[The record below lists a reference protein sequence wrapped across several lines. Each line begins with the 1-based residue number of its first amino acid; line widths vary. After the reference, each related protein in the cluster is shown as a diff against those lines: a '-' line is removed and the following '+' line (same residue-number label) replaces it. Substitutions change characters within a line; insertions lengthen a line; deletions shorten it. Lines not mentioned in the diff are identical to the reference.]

1 MNEKTENGPMINL
14 YSDTQT
20 LPTPAMREAMARAP
34 VGDEQRMEDPS
45 VNRLCEMVAELLGK
59 ETAVF
64 LPSGTMC
71 NELAIRV
78 HCTAG
83 DEIIA
88 DRTSHIVHFE
98 GGAPAAL
105 SGVMIASLDGERGV
119 YTGEQVRAAVRDPAN
134 RYAPRSRLVAV
145 EQTAN
150 LGGGTVW
157 PVDALREVA
166 GVAREHGLATHMDGA
181 RMLNAAVASGV
192 TARTIAEGFDTVW
205 IDLSKGLGCPV
216 GAVLATS
223 RDRIDEVWRWK
234 QRLGGAMRQ
243 AGILAAAGIHALEHH
258 VDRLADDHRLARRF
272 AEGVAGIAGLAIDLG
287 AVESNIVY
295 FRLAETVG
303 GSAKDIVAA
312 LAERGV
318 SMGAL
323 GPRLLRAVTHLDVDT
338 NDVDAALD
346 VLREVMAVAPD
357 RPRPVA

>member
-1 MNEKTENGPMINL
+1 MINL

-20 LPTPAMREAMARAP
+20 LPTPAMREAMAGAP

-45 VNRLCEMVAELLGK
+45 VNRLCDMVAELLGK
-59 ETAVF
+59 EAAVF

-78 HCTAG
+78 HCSAG
-83 DEIIA
+83 DEVIA
-88 DRTSHIVHFE
+88 DRTAHIVHFE

-105 SGVMIASLDGERGV
+105 SGVMVASLDGDRGI
-119 YTGEQVRAAVRDPAN
+119 YTAEQARAAVRDPAN
-134 RYAPRSRLVAV
+134 RYAPRSRLLAV

-157 PVDALREVA
+157 PINSLRAVVE
-166 GVAREHGLATHMDGA
+166 VAREHDLATHMDGA
-181 RMLNAAVASGV
+181 RLLNAAVASGV
-192 TARTIAEGFDTVW
+192 PAREIARGFETVW

-223 RDRIDEVWRWK
+223 RDRIGDVWRWK

-258 VDRLADDHRLARRF
+258 VDRLAGDHALARRF
-272 AEGVAGIAGLAIDLG
+272 AEGVAGIAGLGVALD

-295 FRLAETVG
+295 FEVEESLGCSAKEISATLEERGSRSVRSVAG
-303 GSAKDIVAA
+303 GSAPSPTSTSA
-312 LAERGV
+312 RRTWT
-318 SMGAL
+318 
-323 GPRLLRAVTHLDVDT
+323 PRSTSCGT
-338 NDVDAALD
+338 
-346 VLREVMAVAPD
+346 
-357 RPRPVA
+357 

>member
-1 MNEKTENGPMINL
+1 MINL

-59 ETAVF
+59 EAAVF

-78 HCTAG
+78 HCAPG
-83 DEIIA
+83 DEVIA
-88 DRTSHIVHFE
+88 DRTAHIVHFE

-105 SGVMIASLDGERGV
+105 SGVMIAPLDGERGV
-119 YTGEQVRAAVRDPAN
+119 FTGEQARAAVRDPAN
-134 RYAPRSRLVAV
+134 RYAPRSRLLAV

-157 PVDALREVA
+157 PLNALRAVVEVA
-166 GVAREHGLATHMDGA
+166 HEHGLATHMDGA
-181 RMLNAAVASGV
+181 RLLNAAVASGV
-192 TARTIAEGFDTVW
+192 PARDLARGFDTAW

-223 RDRIDEVWRWK
+223 RDRLGDTWRWK

-243 AGILAAAGIHALEHH
+243 AGILAAAGIHALDHH
-258 VDRLADDHRLARRF
+258 VDRLAEDHALARRF
-272 AEGVAGIAGLAIDLG
+272 AEGVAGIPGLGIALDS
-287 AVESNIVY
+287 VESNIVY
-295 FRLAETVG
+295 FDVEEGLGR
-303 GSAKDIVAA
+303 SAKEISAS

-318 SMGAL
+318 SIGAL
-323 GPRLLRAVTHLDVDT
+323 GPQLLRAVTHLDVGAAE
-338 NDVDAALD
+338 VDAALEA
-346 VLREVMAVAPD
+346 LREVLGDGPEAA
-357 RPRPVA
+357 A

>member
-1 MNEKTENGPMINL
+1 MINL

-45 VNRLCEMVAELLGK
+45 VNRLCEMAAGLLGK
-59 ETAVF
+59 ESAVF

-71 NELAIRV
+71 NEIAIRV
-78 HCTAG
+78 HCSAG
-83 DEIIA
+83 DEVIA
-88 DRTSHIVHFE
+88 DRTAHIVHFE

-105 SGVMIASLDGERGV
+105 SGVMVASLDGERGV
-119 YTGEQVRAAVRDPAN
+119 YSGAQARAAVRDPAN
-134 RYAPRSRLVAV
+134 RYAPRSRLLAV

-157 PVDALREVA
+157 PLAALRAVVEAA
-166 GVAREHGLATHMDGA
+166 GEHDLATHMDGA
-181 RMLNAAVASGV
+181 RLLNAAVASGAP
-192 TARTIAEGFDTVW
+192 ARDHARGFDTVW

-223 RDRIDEVWRWK
+223 RSRIDDVWRWK

-258 VDRLADDHRLARRF
+258 VERLADDHRHARRF
-272 AEGVAGIAGLAIDLG
+272 AEGAARVPGLALDLDS
-287 AVESNIVY
+287 VESNIVY
-295 FRLAETVG
+295 FEVEERVG
-303 GSAKDIVAA
+303 RTAQEVSAA

-318 SMGAL
+318 SIGAL
-323 GPRLLRAVTHLDVDT
+323 GPRRLRAVTHLDVAEA
-338 NDVDAALD
+338 DVDTALEALRD
-346 VLREVMAVAPD
+346 VMEGGNG
-357 RPRPVA
+357 RPGPGG

>member
-1 MNEKTENGPMINL
+1 MINL

-59 ETAVF
+59 EAAVF

-78 HCTAG
+78 HCAPG
-83 DEIIA
+83 DEVIA
-88 DRTSHIVHFE
+88 DRTAHIVHFE

-119 YTGEQVRAAVRDPAN
+119 VTGEQARAAVRDPAN
-134 RYAPRSRLVAV
+134 RYAPRSRLLAV

-157 PVDALREVA
+157 PMSALRAVVEA
-166 GVAREHGLATHMDGA
+166 AREHGLATHMDGA
-181 RMLNAAVASGV
+181 RLLNAAVASGV
-192 TARTIAEGFDTVW
+192 PARDLARGFDTAW

-223 RDRIDEVWRWK
+223 KDRLGDVWRWK

-243 AGILAAAGIHALEHH
+243 AGILAAAGVHALEHH
-258 VDRLADDHRLARRF
+258 VDRLAEDHRQARRF
-272 AEGVAGIAGLAIDLG
+272 AEGVAGIPGLGIALDS
-287 AVESNIVY
+287 VESNIVY
-295 FRLAETVG
+295 FDVEEGIGR
-303 GSAKDIVAA
+303 SAKEISAS

-318 SMGAL
+318 SIGAL
-323 GPRLLRAVTHLDVDT
+323 GPRLLRAVTHLDVGAAE
-338 NDVDAALD
+338 VDAALET
-346 VLREVMAVAPD
+346 LREVLRDGPKAVP
-357 RPRPVA
+357 

>member
-1 MNEKTENGPMINL
+1 MINL

-20 LPTPAMREAMARAP
+20 HPTPAMREAMARAP

-59 ETAVF
+59 EAAVF

-78 HCTAG
+78 HCAPG
-83 DEIIA
+83 DEVIA
-88 DRTSHIVHFE
+88 DRTAHIVHFE

-105 SGVMIASLDGERGV
+105 SGVMIAPLDGERGV
-119 YTGEQVRAAVRDPAN
+119 YTGEQARAAVRDPAN
-134 RYAPRSRLVAV
+134 RYAPRSRLLAV

-157 PVDALREVA
+157 PLNALQAVVEVA
-166 GVAREHGLATHMDGA
+166 HEHGLATHMDGA
-181 RMLNAAVASGV
+181 RLLNAAVASGV
-192 TARTIAEGFDTVW
+192 PARDLARGFDTAW

-223 RDRIDEVWRWK
+223 RDRLGDTWRWK

-258 VDRLADDHRLARRF
+258 VDRLAEDHALARRF
-272 AEGVAGIAGLAIDLG
+272 AEGVAGIPGLGIALDS
-287 AVESNIVY
+287 VESNIVY
-295 FRLAETVG
+295 FDVEEGIGR
-303 GSAKDIVAA
+303 SAKEISAS

-318 SMGAL
+318 SIGAL
-323 GPRLLRAVTHLDVDT
+323 GPQLLRAVTHLDVGAAE
-338 NDVDAALD
+338 VDAALEA
-346 VLREVMAVAPD
+346 LREVLGDGPEVA
-357 RPRPVA
+357 A

>member
-1 MNEKTENGPMINL
+1 MINL

-59 ETAVF
+59 EAAVF

-78 HCTAG
+78 HCAPG
-83 DEIIA
+83 DEVIA
-88 DRTSHIVHFE
+88 DRTAHIVHFE

-105 SGVMIASLDGERGV
+105 SGVMIAPLDGERGV
-119 YTGEQVRAAVRDPAN
+119 YTGEQARAAVRDPAN
-134 RYAPRSRLVAV
+134 RYAPRSRLLAV

-157 PVDALREVA
+157 PMNALQAVVE
-166 GVAREHGLATHMDGA
+166 VAREHGLATHMDGA
-181 RMLNAAVASGV
+181 RLLNAAVASGV
-192 TARTIAEGFDTVW
+192 PARDLTRGFDTAW

-223 RDRIDEVWRWK
+223 RDRLGDVWRWK

-243 AGILAAAGIHALEHH
+243 AGILAAAGVHALEHH
-258 VDRLADDHRLARRF
+258 VDRLADDHVLARRF
-272 AEGVAGIAGLAIDLG
+272 AHGVAGIDGLGIALDS
-287 AVESNIVY
+287 VESNIVY
-295 FRLAETVG
+295 FEVEEAAGR
-303 GSAKDIVAA
+303 SAKEISGV

-318 SMGAL
+318 SIGAL
-323 GPRLLRAVTHLDVDT
+323 GPRLLRAVTHLDVGAAE
-338 NDVDAALD
+338 VDAALE
-346 VLREVMAVAPD
+346 VLREAMANGRSGPD
-357 RPRPVA
+357 PAA

>member
-1 MNEKTENGPMINL
+1 MINL

-20 LPTPAMREAMARAP
+20 LPTEAMREAMARAP

-83 DEIIA
+83 DEVIA
-88 DRTSHIVHFE
+88 DRTAHIVHFE

-105 SGVMIASLDGERGV
+105 SGVMIAPLDGNRGV
-119 YTGEQVRAAVRDPAN
+119 YSGEQARAAVRDPAN
-134 RYAPRSRLVAV
+134 RYAPRSRLLAV

-157 PVDALREVA
+157 PIMALRAVAEVA
-166 GVAREHGLATHMDGA
+166 GEHGLATHMDGA
-181 RMLNAAVASGV
+181 RLLNAAVASGAP
-192 TARTIAEGFDTVW
+192 ARDHARGFDTVW

-223 RDRIDEVWRWK
+223 RDLIGDVWRWK

-258 VDRLADDHRLARRF
+258 VARLADDHRLARRF
-272 AEGVAGIAGLAIDLG
+272 AEGVAGIPGLGLDPQS
-287 AVESNIVY
+287 VESNIVY
-295 FRLAETVG
+295 FEVEGSIERNAKELVGCLA
-303 GSAKDIVAA
+303 D
-312 LAERGV
+312 RGV
-318 SMGAL
+318 TIGAL
-323 GPRLLRAVTHLDVDT
+323 GPRRLRAVTHLDVSEA
-338 NDVDAALD
+338 DVDTALE
-346 VLREVMAVAPD
+346 VLREVMASGRG
-357 RPRPVA
+357 RPADA

>member
-1 MNEKTENGPMINL
+1 MINL

-45 VNRLCEMVAELLGK
+45 VNRLCEMAAGLLGK
-59 ETAVF
+59 ESAVF

-71 NELAIRV
+71 NEIAIRV
-78 HCTAG
+78 HCSAG
-83 DEIIA
+83 DEVIA

-105 SGVMIASLDGERGV
+105 SGVMVASLDGERGV
-119 YTGEQVRAAVRDPAN
+119 YSGAQARAAVRDPAN
-134 RYAPRSRLVAV
+134 RYAPRSRLLAV

-157 PVDALREVA
+157 PLAALRAVVEAA
-166 GVAREHGLATHMDGA
+166 GEHDLATHMDGA
-181 RMLNAAVASGV
+181 RLLNAVVASGV
-192 TARTIAEGFDTVW
+192 LARDHARGFDTVW

-223 RDRIDEVWRWK
+223 RSRIDDVWRWK

-258 VDRLADDHRLARRF
+258 VERLADDHRHARRF
-272 AEGVAGIAGLAIDLG
+272 AEGAAQVPGLALDLDS
-287 AVESNIVY
+287 VESNIVY
-295 FRLAETVG
+295 FEVEESVG
-303 GSAKDIVAA
+303 RTAQEVSAA

-318 SMGAL
+318 SIGAL
-323 GPRLLRAVTHLDVDT
+323 GPRRLRAVTHLDVAEA
-338 NDVDAALD
+338 DVDAALEALRD
-346 VLREVMAVAPD
+346 VMEHGGG
-357 RPRPVA
+357 